1 MAFLGKVAFIT
12 GAASGMGALAARR
25 LAAAG
30 AQVAAFDR
38 NQAGLEEIARGH
50 AGIHP
55 WPLDVTDRDAVAAAV
70 ARTEQD
76 LGPIDRVMSAAG
88 IMPTSP
94 VLEHDPDEIHR
105 VMAVNYTGSVNV
117 ALATFPRLLA
127 RGHGDFVQFAS
138 ASALVPNLHYAAYSA
153 SKHAIAVFTEILWQ
167 ENRGRGV
174 RVVCVCPGAVDTPL
188 LDQASPRTKVVRT
201 TSRIRPERVLDD
213 IERCLERGRFW
224 VFANWQSR
232 SGWYLR
238 RFTPRL
244 MWWINHRIEGE

>member
-1 MAFLGKVAFIT
+1 MAFRGKVAFIT

-25 LAAAG
+25 LAVAG

-38 NQAGLEEIARGH
+38 NQAGLEEIAR
-50 AGIHP
+50 AQPGIHP
-55 WPLDVTDRDAVAAAV
+55 WPLDVTDREAVEAAV
-70 ARTEQD
+70 ARTEQQ

-94 VLEHDPDEIHR
+94 VLEQEPEEIQR

-117 ALATFPRLLA
+117 ALATFPLLLA
-127 RGHGDFVQFAS
+127 RGHGDFIQFAS
-138 ASALVPNLHYAAYSA
+138 AAALVPHLHYAAYSS

-174 RVVCVCPGAVDTPL
+174 RVACVCPGPVDTPL
-188 LDQASPRTKVVRT
+188 LEQASPRTKVVRAT
-201 TSRIRPERVLDD
+201 PRIPPERVLDD
-213 IERCLERGRFW
+213 IERCLERSSFW
-224 VFANWQSR
+224 VFGNWQSR

-238 RFTPRL
+238 RFFPRL
-244 MWWINHRIEGE
+244 LWWINHRIEGE